1 MITNSQTKI
10 KASNIFFH
18 DTLKSEKYIFIQ
30 IVITKIA
37 RTYNQGTIPIA
48 NYSKKKC
55 KADYIILYPWKMF
68 QTTVLP
74 TNIH

>member
-18 DTLKSEKYIFIQ
+18 DTLRSEKYIFVQ

-37 RTYNQGTIPIA
+37 RAYSQGTIPIT
-48 NYSKKKC
+48 NHSKKKC
-55 KADYIILYPWKMF
+55 KADYIILDPWKTF
-68 QTTVLP
+68 
-74 TNIH
+74 

>member
-18 DTLKSEKYIFIQ
+18 YTLRREKYIFIQ

-37 RTYNQGTIPIA
+37 RAYNQGTIAIT
-48 NYSKKKC
+48 NYSQKKC
-55 KADYIILYPWKMF
+55 KADYIILYPWKTF
-68 QTTVLP
+68 
-74 TNIH
+74 

>member
-18 DTLKSEKYIFIQ
+18 DTLRSEKYIFVQ

-37 RTYNQGTIPIA
+37 RAYNQETIPIT
-48 NYSKKKC
+48 NHSKKKY
-55 KADYIILYPWKMF
+55 KADYMILYPWKMF
-68 QTTVLP
+68 
-74 TNIH
+74 